1 MDDYHKNRTFVGT
14 LTLNGLNTSFIIITN
29 SVYVIRTVNNALH
42 RFTTEIGMSTSR
54 LSSYFKALSTTY
66 HGKETKNKRWKLLT

>member
-1 MDDYHKNRTFVGT
+1 MITTKSYFCWDLDLKRFKHV
-14 LTLNGLNTSFIIITN
+14 FIIIIN

-66 HGKETKNKRWKLLT
+66 HGEETKNKWWKLLT